1 MEELNLG
8 TEELI
13 KRFEED
19 LKTAGKAK
27 NTIQTYPQT
36 IRAFSR
42 FVDGNLLGATKENL
56 QAYLNSMRDRD
67 FRQTTIGRYFIIL
80 SKFYEFLIYTE
91 LYTQAN
97 PIITFRKRYL
107 RPFKGSSGS
116 SQRWCPTT
124 EEVTKLVN
132 SILNTRD
139 KAIVVLLFKTGIRR
153 KELSELDFSD
163 LDINKMTIKLK
174 KTAKRTN
181 RLVYFD
187 EETAYVLGRWL
198 KRREILNKGKNPALF
213 LSKYGDR
220 LDLYPIDDLFRKY
233 AKMTGLYKGAEIE
246 DKVTPHCARHW
257 FTTELLEAGMSFE
270 HVEHLRGDKG
280 KSAASRYHHPNEN
293 KLKGE
298 YQRSIPQFGLI

>member
-1 MEELNLG
+1 M
-8 TEELI
+8 
-13 KRFEED
+13 
-19 LKTAGKAK
+19 
-27 NTIQTYPQT
+27 
-36 IRAFSR
+36 
-42 FVDGNLLGATKENL
+42 
-56 QAYLNSMRDRD
+56 
-67 FRQTTIGRYFIIL
+67 
-80 SKFYEFLIYTE
+80 
-91 LYTQAN
+91 
-97 PIITFRKRYL
+97 
-107 RPFKGSSGS
+107 
-116 SQRWCPTT
+116 
-124 EEVTKLVN
+124 VN
-132 SILNTRD
+132 SILYTRD

-233 AKMTGLYKGAEIE
+233 AKMAGLYKGAEIE

-270 HVEHLRGDKG
+270 HVQHLRGDKG
-280 KSAASRYHHPNEN
+280 QEAANRYHHIKED
-293 KLKGE
+293 KLKEE